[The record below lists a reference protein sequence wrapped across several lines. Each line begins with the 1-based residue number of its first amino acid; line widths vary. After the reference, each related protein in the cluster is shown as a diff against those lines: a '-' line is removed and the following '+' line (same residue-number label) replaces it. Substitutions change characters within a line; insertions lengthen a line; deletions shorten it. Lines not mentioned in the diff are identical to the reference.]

1 MILYLNSFEGGPT
14 TDFFNYFRFSSRI
27 YLHKQ
32 QQKEEGRNSS
42 SGIFIITPGWWS
54 RKSWSLAAATLINWS
69 TLTPNY
75 STHEEEGESKTELRT
90 NSPAYQLI
98 SARKVSFRSDML
110 TSGVLRLLLSQMTAG
125 RWAAG
130 PHRETRT
137 GTSYTAINRWYR
149 RFQSW
154 EGEMIQELMKPLPVQ
169 KYISNLCPG
178 SGFI

>member
-69 TLTPNY
+69 TDQL
-75 STHEEEGESKTELRT
+75 SLRT
-90 NSPAYQLI
+90 IQHTKKKEKVRLNSGQIHPLI
-98 SARKVSFRSDML
+98 SWF
-110 TSGVLRLLLSQMTAG
+110 LRE
-125 RWAAG
+125 RWASGPTCWPQVCSVCSWVKWPPAG
-130 PHRETRT
+130 EPLAHT
-137 GTSYTAINRWYR
+137 G
-149 RFQSW
+149 
-154 EGEMIQELMKPLPVQ
+154 KPEPVPVTQ
-169 KYISNLCPG
+169 P
-178 SGFI
+178 